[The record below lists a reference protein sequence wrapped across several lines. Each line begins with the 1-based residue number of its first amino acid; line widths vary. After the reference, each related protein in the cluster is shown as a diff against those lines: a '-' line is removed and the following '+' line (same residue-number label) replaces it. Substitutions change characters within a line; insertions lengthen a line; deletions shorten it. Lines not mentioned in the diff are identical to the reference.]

1 MKERSCGKQ
10 LLFPVLCT
18 EYLLFL
24 CHLRRHSHPHQSKIG
39 SEEPI
44 FDSFSLKGEAMGA
57 NFRKV

>member
-1 MKERSCGKQ
+1 MNERKELHLQ
-10 LLFPVLCT
+10 LLFAIYCKLLLLCRR
-18 EYLLFL
+18 
-24 CHLRRHSHPHQSKIG
+24 RRHSHPHQSKIG